1 MVGSKLKIVRGENKG
16 GKKTR
21 ERLQQ
26 ATNDAKIY
34 NSQNKNTSNKRR
46 SQTAGDN
53 DRGSKHFCLI
63 PVLCVSLNLPDL
75 SGNRPQIHK
84 SNWTVCQKKKTKTVV
99 IAKSSSKCTGSS
111 SSTVN
116 INPQ

>member
-84 SNWTVCQKKKTKTVV
+84 SNWTVCQKKKRK
-99 IAKSSSKCTGSS
+99 
-111 SSTVN
+111 
-116 INPQ
+116 PL

>member
-1 MVGSKLKIVRGENKG
+1 MVGNKLKIVPGENK

-26 ATNDAKIY
+26 ATNGAKIY
-34 NSQNKNTSNKRR
+34 NSQNKNTSNNRR

-53 DRGSKHFCLI
+53 DRRSKHFCFI

-75 SGNRPQIHK
+75 SGNSPQIHK
-84 SNWTVCQKKKTKTVV
+84 SNWSVCKKKT
-99 IAKSSSKCTGSS
+99 
-111 SSTVN
+111 
-116 INPQ
+116 